1 MEWPKFADYEFFQ
14 VSLLTLEKKVLEAEE
29 FKRRLAFATQ
39 IIEGKAKTAE
49 EVTAERCGNLA
60 KARIVKEEKRRLK
73 KATAKFNAVEKG
85 GSQGNS
91 NVSTVIITSPTL
103 QEDVVQSSNSEKE

>member
-29 FKRRLAFATQ
+29 FKRRLAFAVQ
-39 IIEGKAKTAE
+39 IIEGKAKTDE
-49 EVTAERCGNLA
+49 EVTAERCSNLA

-73 KATAKFNAVEKG
+73 KATSKLNAMEKRR
-85 GSQGNS
+85 SSEGNS
-91 NVSTVIITSPTL
+91 NVSTAIITSPTL
-103 QEDVVQSSNSEKE
+103 

>member
-29 FKRRLAFATQ
+29 FERRLAFAAQ
-39 IIEGKAKTAE
+39 IIEGKDKTDE
-49 EVTAERCGNLA
+49 EVTAERCSNLA

-73 KATAKFNAVEKG
+73 KATSKFNAMEKRR
-85 GSQGNS
+85 SSEGNS
-91 NVSTVIITSPTL
+91 NVSTAIITSPTL
-103 QEDVVQSSNSEKE
+103 